1 MRSQLDCHDARLP
14 GSGVFD
20 IKTRACMPI
29 RIDLFNFE
37 ENSGYLIRS
46 QHGKYESFER
56 EYFDLV
62 RSAFLKYQYVNYLDS
77 IQWSIDALC
86 SKIPGSNR
94 RYGWG
99 DCGVPQHK
107 ADFWVS
113 VYLFRR
119 DGRKVIGRW
128 TRDWG

>member
-62 RSAFLKYQYVNYLDS
+62 RSAFLKYQYVKYLDS
-77 IQWSIDALC
+77 IQWYIDVLY
-86 SKIPGSNR
+86 SKIPGSDR

-99 DCGVPQHK
+99 DRGVPQHE
-107 ADFWVS
+107 ADIWVS
-113 VYLFRR
+113 VHLFR
-119 DGRKVIGRW
+119 
-128 TRDWG
+128 